1 MPPLVEKQRRFLGA
15 DLERLRTGLQTR
27 AGMSA
32 RRLED
37 VAHVAQ
43 TRAGRDAAPPPIG
56 LRNRIT
62 PATLLMRRLRF
73 GSEWL

>member
-1 MPPLVEKQRRFLGA
+1 MPSATVQQRRFLGA
-15 DLERLRTGLQTR
+15 DLERLRTGLKVR

-37 VAHVAQ
+37 VAHTPA
-43 TRAGRDAAPPPIG
+43 RRDAAAPRSG
-56 LRNRIT
+56 LRTPIT

>member
-1 MPPLVEKQRRFLGA
+1 MEKQRRFLGA
-15 DLERLRTGLQTR
+15 DLERLRTNLKTR
-27 AGMSA
+27 AGVSA

-43 TRAGRDAAPPPIG
+43 TRAGRDAAAPRSG
-56 LRNRIT
+56 LRTRIT

>member
-1 MPPLVEKQRRFLGA
+1 MPSVTEKQRRFMGA
-15 DLERLRTGLQTR
+15 DLERLRTGLKTR
-27 AGMSA
+27 TGMSA

-37 VAHVAQ
+37 VAH
-43 TRAGRDAAPPPIG
+43 RPEGRDAAAPRGG
-56 LRNRIT
+56 LPTRIT